1 MTRIELQNLWQERMK
16 DFEKSEQNGK
26 EWCST
31 QGISL
36 SQFRYWRRKLR
47 LMPATPSTHSWMT
60 MDFDRAQKQESLF
73 VHLGISRIE
82 VHAGFDPDLLADVV
96 RVLRTL

>member
-1 MTRIELQNLWQERMK
+1 MTRIELKNLWQERMN

-26 EWCST
+26 EWCSA
-31 QGISL
+31 QGIPL

-60 MDFDRAQKQESLF
+60 VNFERAQKQEILF
-73 VHLGISRIE
+73 VHLGVSKIE

-96 RVLRTL
+96 RVLRAL

>member
-1 MTRIELQNLWQERMK
+1 MTRIELQNLWQERMI

-26 EWCST
+26 EWCAT
-31 QGISL
+31 QGIPL

-47 LMPATPSTHSWMT
+47 LRPATPSTHSWMSV
-60 MDFDRAQKQESLF
+60 DFDCAQKQENLF
-73 VHLGISRIE
+73 VHLGVSKIE